1 MILRF
6 QSVKNEEI
14 KLKYYIV
21 LTSPTARR
29 IEREYAASK
38 TLPRSDLSLL
48 SEYLNASFIK
58 PPSLTITQTDRIIAK
73 LSSTAE
79 NWAYARYLSSRLELN
94 DVVFCPGEE
103 IGIPL
108 ASICH
113 AKKEKPK
120 IVVWFHRITGLRSR
134 IALKLFKISRSV
146 DLSVVSSRPNKNFL
160 NSYLNIERDRILFWW
175 HPIDSS
181 YFSPG
186 LASTSKTKPIIA
198 SVGLEQRDYRLLAA
212 ATKKLD
218 VDVKVAGFSQFQS
231 RIAKKFPPV
240 MPHNMTNKKY
250 QSSELMQLYYDA
262 DVIVIPLKE
271 NRGAAG
277 LTVLLEAMSCRKPIV
292 CVRTKGLAD
301 ILDENAV
308 TTVKPG
314 DVAGLQKAIL
324 YLLDNPAEAKLK
336 AQRAYELIWKRHNLE
351 KQVKILANF
360 IRTLER

>member
-1 MILRF
+1 M
-6 QSVKNEEI
+6 
-14 KLKYYIV
+14 KYYIV
-21 LTSPTARR
+21 LTNPTAKR
-29 IEREYAASK
+29 IEREYAANK
-38 TLPRSDLSLL
+38 TSPRSDLSLL

-58 PPSLTITQTDRIIAK
+58 PQPKAIALIDRIIGK
-73 LSSTAE
+73 FYSTAE
-79 NWAYARYLSSRLELN
+79 NWAYARYLSSQLGL
-94 DVVFCPGEE
+94 DDIVFCPGEE

-113 AKKEKPK
+113 AREKKPK
-120 IVVWFHRITGLRSR
+120 IVVWFHRITGLRTR

-160 NSYLNIERDRILFWW
+160 NSYLKIESDRILFLW
-175 HPIDSS
+175 HPIDSN

-186 LASTSKTKPIIA
+186 LASANKTKPIIA

-212 ATKKLD
+212 ATEKLD

-231 RIAKKFPPV
+231 RIAKNFPQV
-240 MPHNMTNKKY
+240 MPDNMTNKKY
-250 QSSELMQLYYDA
+250 SSSELMQLYYDA

-277 LTVLLEAMSCRKPIV
+277 ITVLLEAMSCKKPIV
-292 CVRTKGLAD
+292 CIRTKGLAD

-308 TTVKPG
+308 MTVKPG

-324 YLLDNPAEAKLK
+324 YLLNNRESANLK
-336 AQRAYELIWKRHNLE
+336 AQRAYELVWQRHNLE
-351 KQVKILANF
+351 TQVRKLANF
-360 IRTLER
+360 IRTLEE